1 MRTLVK
7 QIAVLAVVTSLL
19 GGCFTMNHVVGE
31 GAKTGV
37 TKTERQWYALWGLVP
52 INTVDS
58 NAMAGSAKEYTIKT
72 EYTPLD
78 FVINIFTSLVTIES
92 MTVEV
97 TK

>member
-1 MRTLVK
+1 MHRFIR
-7 QIAVLAVVTSLL
+7 QIAVLAVTTVLL

-37 TKTERQWYALWGLVP
+37 TKTDRQWYALWGLVP
-52 INTVDS
+52 INTVDTK
-58 NAMAGSAKEYTIKT
+58 AMAGSATQYTIKT

-78 FVINIFTSLVTIES
+78 FVINIFTSFVTIES